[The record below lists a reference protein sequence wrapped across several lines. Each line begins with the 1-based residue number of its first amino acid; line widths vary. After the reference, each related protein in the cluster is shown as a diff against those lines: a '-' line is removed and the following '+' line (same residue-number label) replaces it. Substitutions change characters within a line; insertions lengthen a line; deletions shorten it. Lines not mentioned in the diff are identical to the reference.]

1 MESDVTQSIKWGFL
15 LSSLLLSA
23 CASPP
28 KESGVVEEESRSVEL
43 PALRSDSS
51 YCADSI
57 EPRSPKVARIKE
69 VDDLTKIH
77 QKGKEA
83 RRYALEHG
91 MNLRFCFLLDFSYD
105 LYTRRFFVYDLL
117 DSRVMETALV
127 SHGHGEGNTE
137 SRVLFSNVIGSN
149 CSSLG
154 KYRVGER
161 AYSQRGVHFHY
172 KLYGLEST
180 NSNAFQRS
188 VVLHSFEYFGC
199 DSPCL
204 VSEGCAIVCDDM
216 MLYLDELLK
225 SEKKPTLLWIFQ

>member
-1 MESDVTQSIKWGFL
+1 MQKSKR
-15 LSSLLLSA
+15 
-23 CASPP
+23 
-28 KESGVVEEESRSVEL
+28 VVE
-43 PALRSDSS
+43 
-51 YCADSI
+51 
-57 EPRSPKVARIKE
+57 IKE

-77 QKGKEA
+77 QKAKEA
-83 RRYALEHG
+83 RLYALNHG

-105 LYTRRFFVYDLL
+105 LYTRRFFVYDLV
-117 DSRVMETALV
+117 DSRVLETSLV
-127 SHGHGEGNTE
+127 SHGHGKGNTVD
-137 SRVLFSNVIGSN
+137 RVVFSNEIGSN

-172 KLYGLEST
+172 KLHGLEST

-216 MLYLDELLK
+216 MLYLDGLLQ
-225 SEKKPTLLWIFQ
+225 SEKNPTLLWIFN